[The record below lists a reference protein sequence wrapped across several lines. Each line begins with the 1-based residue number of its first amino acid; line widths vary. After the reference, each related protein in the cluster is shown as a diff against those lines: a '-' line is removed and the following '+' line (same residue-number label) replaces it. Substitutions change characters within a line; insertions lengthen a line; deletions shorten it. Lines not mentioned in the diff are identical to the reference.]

1 MHEEDFDITFESIS
15 KIEGHAGIDIKVRRG
30 RVEDVRLKISE
41 NKRFYTQAIRGK
53 PFNNIPQLVSRI
65 CGTCSI
71 AHLLCCTHAVENALG
86 IERSEQTM
94 ALRKLAMYG
103 ANIRDH
109 AMHLFFFALPDIV
122 GKESVLDF
130 KGERE
135 EELLRKAFRIKGVGN
150 RMSKLIAGR
159 AVHAINIQLGGFSK
173 VPTGDEAKEM
183 AEELR
188 GIREDAL
195 SFLELF
201 ASCPPFFF
209 ERTTNF
215 VCTRADDFS
224 YSGVEIITS
233 MGTCI
238 PEENYFDH
246 LYRVVI
252 PYSQAT
258 GFEFEGRD
266 YMVGALARM
275 NLNRNALHRDTRR
288 DCAEWL
294 RLFPSRNICYN
305 NLAQLIEVVH
315 AIDHSIELLEGA
327 EFRQEPLPKI
337 EPREA
342 VGTDA
347 IEAPRGTL
355 FYSLRVGADG
365 KVRDGTLVIPTQQ
378 NQVCMALDIKKLVED
393 KLAEGRGR
401 EEIERMME
409 MLIRAYDPCM
419 SCASHFLRVRW
430 L

>member
-1 MHEEDFDITFESIS
+1 MHEDDFDISFESIS
-15 KIEGHAGIDIKVRRG
+15 KIEGHAGLDIRVRNK
-30 RVEDVRLKISE
+30 RVEDVRLRISE

-71 AHLLCCTHAVENALG
+71 AHLTCCTHAVENALG

-109 AMHLFFFALPDIV
+109 AMHLFFFVLPDIV
-122 GKESVLDF
+122 GRDSVLDF
-130 KGERE
+130 SGEKE
-135 EELLRKAFRIKGVGN
+135 EEYLRKAFRIKGVGN

-159 AVHAINIQLGGFSK
+159 AVHAMTLQLGGFSK
-173 VPTGDEAKEM
+173 VPSKEEAKTIVS
-183 AEELR
+183 ELR
-188 GIREDAL
+188 GIRDDAL
-195 SFLELF
+195 SFLGLF
-201 ASCPPFFF
+201 AACPPIFF

-224 YSGVEIITS
+224 YSGVEIVTS
-233 MGTCI
+233 LGTCI

-275 NLNRNALHRDTRR
+275 NLNRHALHPDTKR

-294 RLFPSRNICYN
+294 KIFPSKNVCYN
-305 NLAQLIEVVH
+305 NLAQAIEVIH
-315 AIDHSIELLEGA
+315 AIDHSIELLEGTD
-327 EFRQEPLPKI
+327 FKPEPQPKI
-337 EPREA
+337 EAKESI
-342 VGTDA
+342 GTDA

-355 FYSLRVGADG
+355 FYSLKIGADG
-365 KVRDGTLVIPTQQ
+365 KIRDGTLVIPTQQ

-393 KLAEGRGR
+393 NLAAGRSKA
-401 EEIERMME
+401 EIERMVE
-409 MLIRAYDPCM
+409 VLIRAYDPCM